1 MPLPFSGEFFYSDI
15 KDSYPSLKR
24 WAAIDWETSEVTHFE
39 VPGDELQDAP
49 NVFDRWLAFDPDSP
63 WRLAE
68 SARDFLTEE
77 TGARFTHA
85 GAEVDYMG
93 YGPGAPS
100 NRLADLPG
108 LRSDSPLAGRA
119 AGRRRRP
126 FIRMPASTGSGVEPS
141 EPESVWAPTSGI
153 PTARHRS

>member
-1 MPLPFSGEFFYSDI
+1 MRGCYSPCLGGSCARSGEFFYSDI

-93 YGPGAPS
+93 YGPDVPVH
-100 NRLADLPG
+100 RRTVLLTFLACG
-108 LRSDSPLAGRA
+108 
-119 AGRRRRP
+119 
-126 FIRMPASTGSGVEPS
+126 
-141 EPESVWAPTSGI
+141 PTH
-153 PTARHRS
+153 P